1 MLVSIFRHG
10 IAVPREDVEGVADA
24 ERPLTERGVK
34 RTRAAAKGF
43 KALGRVPDAIYTS
56 PYVRAR
62 QTAELLAL
70 ALGRT
75 APALTITEALLPD
88 AAPDRMLN
96 ELTAAGVEQPLCVG
110 HAPHL
115 DVFVAHLLG
124 LVKPVTELGK
134 AGLAVVDVA
143 NVTPRRGTLV
153 GVYRPGELRSL
164 R

>member
-10 IAVPREDVEGVADA
+10 IAVPRGDVEGVSDA

-34 RTRAAAKGF
+34 RTRAAARGF
-43 KALGRVPDAIYTS
+43 KLLGRVPDTILTS

-75 APALTITEALLPD
+75 APPLTITEALLPD
-88 AAPDRMLN
+88 ASADRLYA
-96 ELTAAGVEQPLCVG
+96 ELVALGAEQPLCVG

-115 DVFVAHLLG
+115 DVFVAH
-124 LVKPVTELGK
+124 
-134 AGLAVVDVA
+134 
-143 NVTPRRGTLV
+143 
-153 GVYRPGELRSL
+153 
-164 R
+164 